1 MSSVFNIFIYRL
13 LYCKYTIIG
22 MVCKHFSKKNKIII
36 TYYES
41 IYYANNE
48 KKGVKRVKGIKKKCT
63 FAAS

>member
-1 MSSVFNIFIYRL
+1 
-13 LYCKYTIIG
+13 